1 MDTAEVL
8 LKITSEVFSI
18 PDIKSNRR
26 QIKYIQARALI
37 YRLLRNNLYMTF
49 QSIGNV
55 FEKNH
60 ATVMH
65 AYNEFPYMLKHDPT
79 LEEKYSIIKKLW
91 LGEETEF
98 TDKKD
103 IEYYKKQNKILL
115 NQNILLNSRVTLLE
129 LTINKLENKPNEDHN
144 CNLGKDST
152 NG

>member
-26 QIKYIQARALI
+26 QIKYIQARALM
-37 YRLLRNNLYMTF
+37 YRLLRNTLYMTY
-49 QSIGNV
+49 QKIGKL

-60 ATVMH
+60 ATVLH
-65 AYNEFPYMLKHDPT
+65 AYNEFPYMLKHDPS
-79 LEEKYSIIKKLW
+79 LDEKYTLIKRLW
-91 LGEETEF
+91 LGDDNIVTE
-98 TDKKD
+98 KKG
-103 IEYYKKQNKILL
+103 IEYYKKQNKILV

-129 LTINKLENKPNEDHN
+129 LAINKLENKPNEDHN